1 MFYFLFLWF
10 MKNGLDHN
18 DIESE
23 SKQLDHW
30 NDSFDD
36 VERQNNHKKIQ
47 VKKENAS
54 KEQLNEAERLT
65 NILKRWD
72 NDENLAE
79 FWDLVKNSIEY
90 INYLKDWWKPKDISK
105 ELAFLNDS
113 QRITHTKKEYKW
125 LFEKVWKELNQ
136 IDIIKEIYNID
147 NQWWDTKK
155 NICDFRDKYKKL
167 FKNIKKLQ
175 KYEKWEFINFPNW
188 LSFELCK
195 WKIAWWNIVDYY
207 IQTHV
212 KKDTEYYIEY
222 VDSLLNMR
230 ELFKSKWIN
239 IKYWHRETWL
249 ANRKFIEEYE
259 KIRKERKESE
269 WKAYEKSNILKVL
282 EQTKQAVIFEKEKKI
297 KKNKKDNEQGKKSI
311 NGPIRFIKENT
322 DLHDFAT
329 GKGKD
334 LFYEREMWLDLD
346 KLSYNGKNLRQKSN
360 IWKAK
365 LKIQEFFV
373 KLKKFFAKK

>member
-36 VERQNNHKKIQ
+36 VERQNSHKKIQ

-136 IDIIKEIYNID
+136 IDIIPEIYNID

-155 NICDFRDKYKKL
+155 IRGFRDKYKKL

-195 WKIAWWNIVDYY
+195 WKIAWWNIIDYY

-249 ANRKFIEEYE
+249 ANRKFIEAYE